1 MKRFWIILFSAIL
14 TASLHAAE
22 TRPVYC
28 TTYPVYLFTKNIAA
42 NCPDVRVE
50 LVVPPGTGCPHDY
63 VLTPGDMRKLG
74 TKNLI
79 VVRNGMGLD
88 DFVLKPLA
96 KMNPEAVVIDATKGL
111 KALKAKENDDHDHD
125 HGHADKDGDHDHGH
139 DHSHGGLN
147 PHLFA
152 SPVSAVGMVEN
163 IAKGLEKADPANAAR
178 YRANATAYLAKLN
191 ALNERIKLLA
201 PKVRGNSVIAQHGVF
216 DYLAEPLGLM
226 VAATISDGQSAPSA
240 AEMKELIHE
249 IKEKNIRV
257 IFTEPQYPAR
267 TAEAIAR
274 ECGIRTVR
282 LDPVASGPQNAPD
295 DYYEKIMDSNLN
307 IIQGLFAK

>member
-14 TASLHAAE
+14 ATALHAAE
-22 TRPVYC
+22 TRPVFC
-28 TTYPVYLFTKNIAA
+28 TTYPIYLFTKNLAA

-63 VLTPGDMRKLG
+63 VLTPADMRKLG

-96 KMNPEAVVIDATKGL
+96 KMNPDAVVIDATKGL
-111 KALKAKENDDHDHD
+111 QSLKLKEKEDC
-125 HGHADKDGDHDHGH
+125 DHGH
-139 DHSHGGLN
+139 DHAEKEGEHEHDHDHGGLN

-152 SPVSAVGMVEN
+152 SPVSAAGMVEN
-163 IAKGLEKADPANAAR
+163 IAKGLEKADPANAVR
-178 YRANATAYLAKLN
+178 YRANAKVYLAKLN
-191 ALNERIKLLA
+191 VLNERIKLLA

-240 AEMKELIHE
+240 AEMKKLIHE
-249 IKEKNIRV
+249 IKEKNIRA

-267 TAEAIAR
+267 TAEALAR

-295 DYYEKIMDSNLN
+295 DYYEKAMDNNLN